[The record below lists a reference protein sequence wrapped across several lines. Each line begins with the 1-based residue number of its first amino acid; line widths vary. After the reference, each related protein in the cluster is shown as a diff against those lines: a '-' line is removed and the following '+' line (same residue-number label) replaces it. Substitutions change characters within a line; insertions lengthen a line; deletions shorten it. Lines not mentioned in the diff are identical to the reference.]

1 MDWSLAIGVE
11 PVWGL
16 GFEVWVGMSTQM
28 LWRLPKHTQTVSIS
42 GLNMLHLALLPAV
55 SPHTTKPRTLDS
67 LISVLTD
74 FLELA
79 GNGFYFRKSDQ
90 IKIIPIKK
98 CRWASRTASAHHTQN
113 RPTTKFS
120 LPYVLLMAELLPWS
134 LEWFNGVKVV
144 WYSAERILPTY
155 HKTFCWTYHSQQPR
169 AVKESK
175 SDFKYYGTQLSVV
188 YLYWDSCDHQI
199 YFKNHPLLKPSER
212 SWVRAWILGLLVVDV
227 SAYSGSWVLNFHKD
241 EKAVQ
246 LKWLLENPS

>member
-28 LWRLPKHTQTVSIS
+28 LWWLPKHTQTVLIS
-42 GLNMLHLALLPAV
+42 DLNMLHLAPLPAV
-55 SPHTTKPRTLDS
+55 SSPHRQAKNPGQFDLCP
-67 LISVLTD
+67 TD

-79 GNGFYFRKSDQ
+79 GDVFYFRKSDQ

-98 CRWASRTASAHHTQN
+98 RRWASRTASAHHTQN

-120 LPYVLLMAELLPWS
+120 LPYVLLIAELLPWS
-134 LEWFNGVKVV
+134 LEWFNDVKVV

-188 YLYWDSCDHQI
+188 Y
-199 YFKNHPLLKPSER
+199 
-212 SWVRAWILGLLVVDV
+212 
-227 SAYSGSWVLNFHKD
+227 
-241 EKAVQ
+241 
-246 LKWLLENPS
+246 

>member
-1 MDWSLAIGVE
+1 MEWNLFGVWDLRFGWGCQLKCCGDSL
-11 PVWGL
+11 
-16 GFEVWVGMSTQM
+16 
-28 LWRLPKHTQTVSIS
+28 KHTQTVSIS

-134 LEWFNGVKVV
+134 LE
-144 WYSAERILPTY
+144 
-155 HKTFCWTYHSQQPR
+155 
-169 AVKESK
+169 
-175 SDFKYYGTQLSVV
+175 
-188 YLYWDSCDHQI
+188 
-199 YFKNHPLLKPSER
+199 
-212 SWVRAWILGLLVVDV
+212 
-227 SAYSGSWVLNFHKD
+227 
-241 EKAVQ
+241 
-246 LKWLLENPS
+246 